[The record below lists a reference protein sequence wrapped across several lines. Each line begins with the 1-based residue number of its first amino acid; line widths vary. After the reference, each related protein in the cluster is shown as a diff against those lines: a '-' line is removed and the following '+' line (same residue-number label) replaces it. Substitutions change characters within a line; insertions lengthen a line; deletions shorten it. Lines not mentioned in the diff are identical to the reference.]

1 MNKMNVI
8 LNEVKNLDEV
18 KNPKTILYVHG
29 MGGGGD
35 SRIPSILKDLL
46 GPGYSIFIRTYDF
59 DPELATSQLAAWS
72 SEVKP
77 DLVIG
82 ESMGAIHAVALKGYP
97 HLFVSPSLNAPI
109 FFRVMAAIAWIPGVT
124 KFFDWY
130 YHPKAGDRQKLHFAR
145 KTLLKWP
152 AIRRTA
158 LLNTPLNGSE
168 DYFHAFFGTRD
179 KFRRSGVVL
188 VRTWRKYFG
197 EGSWTIYEGSHFMEE
212 EYIRT
217 LLVPKILSLLD

>member
-1 MNKMNVI
+1 MR
-8 LNEVKNLDEV
+8 
-18 KNPKTILYVHG
+18 TILYVHG

-35 SRIPSILKDLL
+35 SRIPSILKSSL
-46 GPGYSIFIRTYDF
+46 GPRISVVVRTYDF
-59 DPELATSQLAAWS
+59 DPEVAGAQLAGWAA
-72 SEVKP
+72 EVKP

-124 KFFDWY
+124 RFFDWY
-130 YHPKAGDRQKLHFAR
+130 YHPKDGDRQALHFDR

-152 AIRRTA
+152 GVRREA
-158 LLNTPLNGSE
+158 LENSTLKGSG

-179 KFRRSGVVL
+179 AYRRSGVVL

-197 EGSWTIYEGSHFMEE
+197 EGSWTVYDGTHFMEE
-212 EYIRT
+212 EYIQS
-217 LLVPKILSLLD
+217 LLVPKILSLLA

>member
-1 MNKMNVI
+1 M
-8 LNEVKNLDEV
+8 
-18 KNPKTILYVHG
+18 TILYVHG

-35 SRIPSILKDLL
+35 SRIPSILKELL
-46 GPGYSIFIRTYDF
+46 GPGFEVVIRTYDF
-59 DPELATSQLAAWS
+59 DPEVARGQISAWA
-72 SEVKP
+72 SEICP

-82 ESMGAIHAVALKGYP
+82 ESMGATHAVALKGVP
-97 HLFVSPSLNAPI
+97 HLFVSPSLNAPL
-109 FFRVMAAIAWIPGVT
+109 FFNVLSSLAVIPGVT

-130 YHPKAGDRQKLHFAR
+130 YKPKEGDRQKLHFDR
-145 KTLLKWP
+145 KTLKKWKGV
-152 AIRRTA
+152 RREA
-158 LLNTPLNGSE
+158 LINTPLNGSK

-197 EGSWTIYEGSHFMEE
+197 EGSWNMYDGSHFMEE

-217 LLVPKILSLLD
+217 LLVPAILSLLK